1 MLFCDSPRLV
11 NLSLEFQL
19 RGNGV
24 SFSSTIGYRSFSRPL
39 PSSPNAL
46 VAVPLT
52 AAEPLPPPTVEPP
65 PPQSEFTTVVL
76 LLLLFGL
83 AAIFCTTDAAT
94 TQCLVLTVRLRHTD
108 GCREFGEKY
117 YRRVV
122 GRVTWGEETR
132 IKNSKEN
139 RKKKVNVLKSR
150 QNDVTSESPNRL
162 AGVKPIKLRSVKRH
176 DGDNY

>member
-52 AAEPLPPPTVEPP
+52 AAEPLPTVEP

-83 AAIFCTTDAAT
+83 LAAIFCTTTDAAT
-94 TQCLVLTVRLRHTD
+94 AQCRSFD
-108 GCREFGEKY
+108 GGSDCD
-117 YRRVV
+117 
-122 GRVTWGEETR
+122 TR
-132 IKNSKEN
+132 TGAENSA
-139 RKKKVNVLKSR
+139 KKKP
-150 QNDVTSESPNRL
+150 QTGGGEGDV
-162 AGVKPIKLRSVKRH
+162 G
-176 DGDNY
+176 

>member
-1 MLFCDSPRLV
+1 MLFCDRPRLV

-83 AAIFCTTDAAT
+83 LAAIFCTTDAAT
-94 TQCLVLTVRLRHTD
+94 ALRRVLTVRLRHTRTGAGNVWRKETID
-108 GCREFGEKY
+108 GR
-117 YRRVV
+117 
-122 GRVTWGEETR
+122 WGER
-132 IKNSKEN
+132 RGARKLGLKNEN
-139 RKKKVNVLKSR
+139 EK
-150 QNDVTSESPNRL
+150 
-162 AGVKPIKLRSVKRH
+162 
-176 DGDNY
+176 